1 MRLLTFHFL
10 VFPTPVHALTP
21 TDIATVYTLGIP
33 DSNRYI
39 AKKKKKAQIY
49 VSNTE
54 E

>member
-1 MRLLTFHFL
+1 MRLLTFPFL
-10 VFPTPVHALTP
+10 AFPTPVHALTP
-21 TDIATVYTLGIP
+21 TDITTVYTLGIP

-39 AKKKKKAQIY
+39 AKQKKAQIY